1 MNEESADVKI
11 KRIGDAF
18 LMRNL
23 LCNITKDRCL
33 LGVQLS
39 KKIGPTCSEKLCL
52 RRTRK
57 QELLLRTVDDVL
69 RNREVM
75 VEQLSPATPEKSGSK
90 LYEK

>member
-23 LCNITKDRCL
+23 LCNIIKDRFL

-39 KKIGPTCSEKLCL
+39 KKIGPCSEKLASDAQGN
-52 RRTRK
+52 R
-57 QELLLRTVDDVL
+57 ELLLRTVDDVL
-69 RNREVM
+69 RNER
-75 VEQLSPATPEKSGSK
+75 LW
-90 LYEK
+90 